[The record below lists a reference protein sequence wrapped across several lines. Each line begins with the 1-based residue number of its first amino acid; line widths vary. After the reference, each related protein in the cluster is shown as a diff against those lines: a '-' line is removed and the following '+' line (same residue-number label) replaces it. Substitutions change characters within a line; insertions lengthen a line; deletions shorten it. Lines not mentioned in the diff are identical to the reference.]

1 MSKKLL
7 SEAQVRKFMGLANLD
22 ANVSSNFI
30 NEMYN
35 EGEEEVEEGLNLGDK
50 HKGTA
55 GGDSRTADVKP
66 NRDLDEGE
74 HKTEEDMHKED
85 MHTEGAHE
93 EAELEVDAEGGD
105 EGEEAEEA
113 ADVDVM
119 LSQDEVEDAMAELD
133 NAHKKLSDLLGKLM
147 GAEGD
152 LDKAEDEP
160 EELDLDVDAEIE
172 LQEKHGAMKGDESA
186 THKGEKD
193 YTTKKDDELKHSGKG
208 RGEKRGDKAYINEE
222 EVVQEV
228 AKRVAKRINQ
238 AAKKASK

>member
-1 MSKKLL
+1 
-7 SEAQVRKFMGLANLD
+7 
-22 ANVSSNFI
+22 
-30 NEMYN
+30 MYH
-35 EGEEEVEEGLNLGDK
+35 EEIEEEGLNLGDK
-50 HKGTA
+50 YKKTA
-55 GGDSRTADVKP
+55 GKAPEGEDPLKKAREM
-66 NRDLDEGE
+66 DEGM
-74 HKTEEDMHKED
+74 HDKTEEDMHKED

>member
-35 EGEEEVEEGLNLGDK
+35 EGEEEVEEALNLGAKASGKAPEGEDP
-50 HKGTA
+50 HDA
-55 GGDSRTADVKP
+55 AREM
-66 NRDLDEGE
+66 DEGE
-74 HKTEEDMHKED
+74 HKTEED

-186 THKGEKD
+186 THKGKKD
-193 YTTKKDDELKHSGKG
+193 YTTKKDDELKHSGTG

>member
-30 NEMYN
+30 NEMYH
-35 EGEEEVEEGLNLGDK
+35 EEIEEEGLNLGAK
-50 HKGTA
+50 PSGKEPKGEDPHA
-55 GGDSRTADVKP
+55 AARQK
-66 NRDLDEGE
+66 DEG
-74 HKTEEDMHKED
+74 MHKED
-85 MHTEGAHE
+85 MHAEGAHE

-147 GAEGD
+147 GAEAD

-160 EELDLDVDAEIE
+160 EELDLDVDVEDEIE

-186 THKGEKD
+186 THKGEED
-193 YTTKKDDELKHSGKG
+193 YTTKKGDELKHSGKG
-208 RGEKRGDKAYINEE
+208 RGEKKGDKAYINEE
-222 EVVQEV
+222 EIVQEV
-228 AKRVAKRINQ
+228 AKRVAQRIND
-238 AAKKASK
+238 AARAQKKTDK

>member
-22 ANVSSNFI
+22 AKVSSNFI
-30 NEMYN
+30 NELYK
-35 EGEEEVEEGLNLGDK
+35 EGEEAMEETMEETMEEAVQEEGMYDK
-50 HKGTA
+50 KE
-55 GGDSRTADVKP
+55 
-66 NRDLDEGE
+66 EG
-74 HKTEEDMHKED
+74 MHKEE
-85 MHTEGAHE
+85 MHAEGAHE

-105 EGEEAEEA
+105 EGEEAEDA

-119 LSQDEVEDAMAELD
+119 LSQDEVEEAMAELD

-147 GAEGD
+147 GAEAD

-160 EELDLDVDAEIE
+160 EELDLDVDVEDEIE

-193 YTTKKDDELKHSGKG
+193 YTTKKGDELKHSGKG
-208 RGEKRGDKAYINEE
+208 RGEKEGDKAYINEE
-222 EVVQEV
+222 EIVQEV
-228 AKRVAKRINQ
+228 AKRVAQRIND
-238 AAKKASK
+238 AARAQKKTDK

>member
-7 SEAQVRKFMGLANLD
+7 SEAQVRKFMGLANLN

-30 NEMYN
+30 NEMYK
-35 EGEEEVEEGLNLGDK
+35 EEKEEDAMEEGMHDK
-50 HKGTA
+50 K
-55 GGDSRTADVKP
+55 
-66 NRDLDEGE
+66 
-74 HKTEEDMHKED
+74 EEDMHAEGMHDNKEEG
-85 MHTEGAHE
+85 MHKEEMHAEGAHE

-119 LSQDEVEDAMAELD
+119 LSQDEVESAMSQLD
-133 NAHKKLSDLLGKLM
+133 DAHKTLSDLLGKLM

-208 RGEKRGDKAYINEE
+208 RGEKKGDKAYINEE

-228 AKRVAKRINQ
+228 AKRVAKRINE
-238 AAKKASK
+238 AAKKVSK